1 MPTAARLVV
10 AILLAALG
18 WILSELISPLMPDG
32 TDFGSFN
39 YINALL
45 GVFVGWVTMG
55 SRAGRGTVPG
65 INNGLTGVMVLFFWG
80 FAVHSSYSMFSLAM
94 KNRYDGPLEAFTSI
108 FLIASEF
115 AVKIATAPVIV
126 TAVVGAVVAGLLTE
140 VAAKHWR

>member
-1 MPTAARLVV
+1 
-10 AILLAALG
+10 
-18 WILSELISPLMPDG
+18 
-32 TDFGSFN
+32 
-39 YINALL
+39 
-45 GVFVGWVTMG
+45 
-55 SRAGRGTVPG
+55 
-65 INNGLTGVMVLFFWG
+65 
-80 FAVHSSYSMFSLAM
+80 M